1 MVRFADKRRR
11 GRGGQFL
18 LAMDTIRA
26 LVQREPLTPAELG
39 RQLGVSKRTAY
50 RALDALRRAGAPLRV
65 AVRPRRYW
73 MSKADAWRWMMER

>member
-1 MVRFADKRRR
+1 MKVWNPSYR
-11 GRGGQFL
+11 GRGGQL
-18 LAMDTIRA
+18 LMAAEAIRV
-26 LVQREPLTPAELG
+26 LVQGEPLAPAELAQ
-39 RQLGVSKRTAY
+39 RLGVSVRTAY